1 MDVGAEGFAQRLP
14 RLRRR
19 ILGAT
24 FVALDM
30 EFTGLH
36 STSLQ
41 NNEPSL
47 FDSPAERYAKARQS
61 VQRFT
66 LVQLGL
72 AIFSKENSSKYV
84 VHSYN
89 FFLFPSTL
97 GIRDVEFTLSAS
109 SIQFLSHYGFDYN
122 KFFKDGIPY
131 MNEVQEKILRQQLS
145 AGTWKVCSTSNAD
158 RDVLKKAIDEVT
170 SWIAAAKEEDTM
182 ILQDLNGYHIIEV
195 QLVLRQ
201 ALENVWTEPLGD
213 KKVMVKKVSPEHR
226 QFLENSSYDHCQK
239 KLILLSA
246 RGFTNL
252 FQILVKVKKPLVGH
266 NMLMDLMHLHDK
278 FYRPLPE
285 SYEEFKR
292 NIHNLFPVIIDTK
305 TVTKSVQKKCLFPR
319 VSSLLEAYAVLS
331 SSNLNPKGPPCPVIA
346 LASGCSR
353 YAEKK
358 FPHEAGYDAFLCGS
372 VLLMSA
378 HLLLCKSTDD
388 VVEAEPSF
396 SQYLTVL
403 AEDVNKVNF
412 IRGGVSSINFSGEDS
427 PCHHPPALVVHVR
440 GWPRL
445 TEEQIYQEFKACGRF
460 DVRRLSKN
468 QYILLSNKYKHVR
481 LVLRDYRHHPHLQV
495 SVYRHWRHS
504 PSVSCLLQISGI
516 VALWSLLAFVLGGSR
531 SC

>member
-1 MDVGAEGFAQRLP
+1 MEVGAEGFARSLP

-19 ILGAT
+19 ILRAA

-47 FDSPAERYAKARQS
+47 FDSPAERYVKAKQS

-66 LVQLGL
+66 LVQLGKD
-72 AIFSKENSSKYV
+72 IFSFNFRYM

-109 SIQFLSHYGFDYN
+109 SIRFLSHYGFDYN
-122 KFFKDGIPY
+122 KFLKDGIPY
-131 MNEVQEKILRQQLS
+131 MNEVQEKSLRQHLV
-145 AGTWKVCSTSNAD
+145 AGTWKVCSNAD
-158 RDVLKKAIDEVT
+158 REVMKKAIDEVT
-170 SWIAAAKEEDTM
+170 SWIATAKEEDTM
-182 ILQDLNGYHIIEV
+182 ILQDLNGYYMLEV

-201 ALENVWTEPLGD
+201 ALENVWMEPLGD
-213 KKVMVKKVSPEHR
+213 KKVMVKKVSPERR
-226 QFLENSSYDHCQK
+226 QLLENSSYEHCQK
-239 KLILLSA
+239 KLILLFA

-252 FQILVKVKKPLVGH
+252 FQILVKAKKPLVGH

-319 VSSLLEAYAVLS
+319 VSSLSEVYAVLC

-358 FPHEAGYDAFLCGS
+358 CPHEAGYDAFLCGS

-378 HLLLCKSTDD
+378 HLLLCRSTDD
-388 VVEAEPSF
+388 AVKAEPSF

-403 AEDVNKVNF
+403 AEHVNKVNF
-412 IRGGVSSINFSGEDS
+412 IRGGVSSINFSGEDA
-427 PCHHPPALVVHVR
+427 PCRRPPALVVHVR
-440 GWPRL
+440 GWPGL
-445 TEEQIYQEFKACGRF
+445 TEREIYQEFKAHCRF

-468 QYILLSNKYKHVR
+468 QFILLSNKYKHVR
-481 LVLRDYRHHPHLQV
+481 LVLRDYRNNPHLQV

-504 PSVSCLLQISGI
+504 PSVNCLLQ
-516 VALWSLLAFVLGGSR
+516 
-531 SC
+531 

>member
-1 MDVGAEGFAQRLP
+1 M
-14 RLRRR
+14 
-19 ILGAT
+19 
-24 FVALDM
+24 
-30 EFTGLH
+30 
-36 STSLQ
+36 
-41 NNEPSL
+41 
-47 FDSPAERYAKARQS
+47 KARQS

-66 LVQLGL
+66 LAQLGL
-72 AIFSKENSSKYV
+72 AIFSKENSNKYV

-109 SIQFLSHYGFDYN
+109 SVQFLSHYGFDYN
-122 KFFKDGIPY
+122 KFIKDGIPY
-131 MNEVQEKILRQQLS
+131 MNEVQEKILRQHLL
-145 AGTWKVCSTSNAD
+145 AGTWNVCSTNNAD

-170 SWIAAAKEEDTM
+170 SWIASAKEEDTM
-182 ILQDLNGYHIIEV
+182 LLQDLNGYHMLEV

-213 KKVMVKKVSPEHR
+213 KKVMVKKVRPEHR
-226 QFLENSSYDHCQK
+226 QLLENSSYDHSQK

-252 FQILVKVKKPLVGH
+252 FQILVKAKKPLVGH
-266 NMLMDLMHLHDK
+266 NMLLDLMHLHDK

-319 VSSLLEAYAVLS
+319 VSSLSEVYAVLC
-331 SSNLNPKGPPCPVIA
+331 SNLNPKGPPYPVIA

-358 FPHEAGYDAFLCGS
+358 SPHEAGYDAFLCGS

-378 HLLLCKSTDD
+378 HLLLCRSTDD
-388 VVEAEPSF
+388 AVEADPSF

-403 AEDVNKVNF
+403 AEHLNKVNF
-412 IRGGVSSINFSGEDS
+412 IRGGVSSI
-427 PCHHPPALVVHVR
+427 VR
-440 GWPRL
+440 MN
-445 TEEQIYQEFKACGRF
+445 GR
-460 DVRRLSKN
+460 
-468 QYILLSNKYKHVR
+468 
-481 LVLRDYRHHPHLQV
+481 
-495 SVYRHWRHS
+495 SVTW
-504 PSVSCLLQISGI
+504 
-516 VALWSLLAFVLGGSR
+516 LWGA
-531 SC
+531 

>member
-19 ILGAT
+19 ILRAA

-47 FDSPAERYAKARQS
+47 FDSPAERYVKARRS

-66 LVQLGL
+66 LVQLGKY
-72 AIFSKENSSKYV
+72 FSFHFRYV

-97 GIRDVEFTLSAS
+97 GIKDVEFTLSAS

-122 KFFKDGIPY
+122 KFLKDGIPY
-131 MNEVQEKILRQQLS
+131 MNEVQEKVLRQQLL
-145 AGTWKVCSTSNAD
+145 AGTWKVCSNAD

-170 SWIAAAKEEDTM
+170 TWIAAAKEEDTM
-182 ILQDLNGYHIIEV
+182 ILQDLSGYHMIEV

-213 KKVMVKKVSPEHR
+213 RKVMVKKVSPEHR
-226 QFLENSSYDHCQK
+226 QLLENSSYDRCQK

-305 TVTKSVQKKCLFPR
+305 TVTKSVQKECLFPR
-319 VSSLLEAYAVLS
+319 VSSLVEAYAVLC

-378 HLLLCKSTDD
+378 HLLLCRSTDGA
-388 VVEAEPSF
+388 VEAEPSF
-396 SQYLTVL
+396 SQYLAVL
-403 AEDVNKVNF
+403 AEHVNKVNF

-440 GWPRL
+440 GWPGL
-445 TEEQIYQEFKACGRF
+445 TEGQIYQEFKAHCGF

-468 QYILLSNKYKHVR
+468 QFILLSNKYRQVR
-481 LVLRDYRHHPHLQV
+481 HVLRDYRHHPHLQV
-495 SVYRHWRHS
+495 SIYRRWRHS
-504 PSVSCLLQISGI
+504 PSVNCLLQ
-516 VALWSLLAFVLGGSR
+516 
-531 SC
+531 